1 MGYSE
6 LTKADQ
12 LNSSTPLTMEL
23 QTENMSQI
31 AANSW
36 KRCLKLKVDP
46 SRHVRADISAR
57 ELQKRIEAHDALVK
71 VATPT
76 MENIYNFVNNAG
88 FQVVLSDNHGYLL
101 KVLGGKAISH
111 DSRDGLLYPGSN
123 WNESQR
129 GTNAI
134 GTCLVEK
141 KPLKIH
147 AAEHFVEDNRN
158 LTCSAAPIFSPDG
171 ELLAVLNLTGD
182 HRFANDL
189 TLGMVVSGA
198 NAIENQLQ
206 LHQANT
212 KLFASYKY
220 SDTIIRTMSE
230 GLISVDPKGFIT
242 QLNTVGARII
252 GVNARTSVGQ
262 HISDVLGEEAPI
274 LDLLRTGVSYEN
286 KEVVTDNGQRTF
298 YSSAT
303 LLHDDY
309 GTMIGA
315 VSVLRNSKVSKRS
328 SRQPAVIQQAR
339 YSFDEIIGDSEAML
353 KTKKMAEIA
362 ARSMSTVLIHGESGT
377 GKELIAQGI
386 HNASTRHGQPF
397 VAVNCAAITE
407 TLLESELFGYEEGSF
422 TGAKKG
428 GHPGKVEIANG
439 GTLFLDEI
447 GDMPLQMQVKLLRM
461 LQERRICRV
470 GSTEEV
476 EIDIRII
483 AATHKDLKK
492 GVQEGTFRKDL
503 YYRLN
508 VLPITIPA
516 LRERLDDLPALADY
530 MVKNLSDRFGKGTVS
545 IGSMFLRACRAYDWP
560 GNIRELENVIE
571 RALNMVEDGG
581 KLTAELLD
589 LDPVELAPTEEAS
602 GAVRPLKEMEME
614 MVTRA
619 LDISRGNIVHA
630 STLLGISRNTIYR
643 KIKEYDIV
651 I

>member
-1 MGYSE
+1 MSCNE
-6 LTKADQ
+6 LIKTDVMSALDEHD
-12 LNSSTPLTMEL
+12 MEL
-23 QTENMSQI
+23 QTGRFSQV

-36 KRCLKLKVDP
+36 KRCLKLKVNP

-57 ELQKRIEAHDALVK
+57 ELEKRIAAHDDLVK

-76 MENIYNFVNNAG
+76 MENIYNFVNDADL
-88 FQVVLSDNHGYLL
+88 QVVLSDNHGYLL
-101 KVLGGKAISH
+101 KVLGGKKTSQCSPHAQ
-111 DSRDGLLYPGSN
+111 LYPGGN
-123 WNESQR
+123 WTESLR

-147 AAEHFVEDNRN
+147 AAEHFFEDNRSLN
-158 LTCSAAPIFSPDG
+158 CSAAPIFSADG

-182 HRFANDL
+182 QQYANDL
-189 TLGMVVSGA
+189 TLGMVVAGA

-206 LHQANT
+206 LHRANT

-230 GLISVDPKGFIT
+230 GLISVDPKGLIT

-252 GVNARTSVGQ
+252 GINARDAVGQ
-262 HISDVLGEEAPI
+262 HISELLGENAPL
-274 LDLLRTGVSYEN
+274 LDLLRTGVGYEN
-286 KEVVTDNGQRTF
+286 KEVVTDGGKRTF

-309 GTMIGA
+309 GNMIGA
-315 VSVLRNSKVSKRS
+315 VSVLRNSKVSKRNV
-328 SRQPAVIQQAR
+328 RQGTTVQQAR
-339 YSFDEIIGDSEAML
+339 YSFDEIIGNSEAML
-353 KTKKMAEIA
+353 KTKTMAEIA
-362 ARSMSTVLIHGESGT
+362 AKSMSTVLIHGESGT

-386 HNASTRHGQPF
+386 HNASPRHAQPF

-476 EIDIRII
+476 SLDIRII
-483 AATHKDLKK
+483 AATHKDIKK
-492 GVQEGTFRKDL
+492 GVQDGTFRKDL

-516 LRERLDDLPALADY
+516 LRERLDDLPDLAEY
-530 MVKNLSDRFGKGTVS
+530 MVKKLSERFGKGSVS
-545 IGSMFLRACRAYDWP
+545 ISSMFLRACRSYDWP

-571 RALNMVEDGG
+571 RALNMVDEGG

-589 LDPVELAPTEEAS
+589 LDPVELAPVGEADGS
-602 GAVRPLKEMEME
+602 VRPLKEMELE